1 MYFFFYW
8 EGPPI
13 RHVEGELSHK
23 VKQMHSLLDEQLSV
37 ARRENKILVTFVI
50 GFSTLLVFRVAFIVT
65 FFMNTNYLL
74 EQI

>member
-1 MYFFFYW
+1 MDFFYW
-8 EGPPI
+8 EGPLI
-13 RHVEGELSHK
+13 RHMEGEFSHK
-23 VKQMHSLLDEQLSV
+23 VKQMHSLLEEQLSV

-50 GFSTLLVFRVAFIVT
+50 GFSTLLVFHVAFIVT